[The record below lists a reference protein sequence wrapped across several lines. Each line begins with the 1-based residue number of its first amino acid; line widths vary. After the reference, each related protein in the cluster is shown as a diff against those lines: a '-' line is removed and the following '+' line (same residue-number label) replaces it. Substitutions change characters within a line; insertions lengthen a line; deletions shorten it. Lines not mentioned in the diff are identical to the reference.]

1 MTLENLKNAFDLKL
15 SKIYSASE
23 ILELFSIFAQEKLNF
38 SKIEL
43 RANSAAKL
51 SNEQEIFFLE
61 SLKQLQNNIPY
72 QYILGETEFFGL
84 KFKVS
89 PAVLIPRPETEELL
103 ELAISKIKKVRSD
116 NRTENLKILD
126 IGTGSGIIPIVL
138 KKNFPNAEISAI
150 EISAEALEIAKLNAE
165 YHKVN
170 INFIFGD
177 YLTSDLEGEYDVII
191 SNPPYIG
198 LYEENEIEDSVKN
211 AEPKIALFSP
221 TLDPLIFYKKIS
233 NDSEKYLGEHGQIFL
248 EINQKLGMET
258 LELFKSFKYSELLK
272 DMSENDR
279 FIFASK

>member
-1 MTLENLKNAFDLKL
+1 MTIEDLKNAFALKL

-23 ILELFSIFAQEKLNF
+23 VLELFSIFAQEKLNF

-43 RANSAAKL
+43 RNNSAAKL
-51 SNEQEIFFLE
+51 SNEQEIFFLKV
-61 SLKQLQNNIPY
+61 LKQLENNIPY

-89 PAVLIPRPETEELL
+89 SAVLIPRPETEELL
-103 ELAISKIKKVRSD
+103 ELAISKIKKARSD
-116 NRTENLKILD
+116 NRNENLKILE

-165 YHKVN
+165 YHKAN

-177 YLTSDLEGEYDVII
+177 YLTAVLEGEYDVII

-198 LYEENEIEDSVKN
+198 LNEENEIEDSVKN
-211 AEPKIALFSP
+211 VEPKIALFAP

-248 EINQKLGMET
+248 EINQKLGVET

>member
-72 QYILGETEFFGL
+72 QYILGETEFFSL

-198 LYEENEIEDSVKN
+198 LYEENEIGDSVKN

-272 DMSENDR
+272 DMSGNDR